1 MKNLKLKIC
10 GMKDAKNIMDVAS
23 LSPDY
28 MGFIFYSKSPRLVRE
43 DFLLPKDFPGSI
55 KKVGVFVNETTD
67 KVKSIVSGW
76 KLDFVQLHG
85 EETVRQCDELKAEGI
100 KIIKVFSIH
109 DQFDFNVTKAYKKS
123 SDYFLFD
130 TKGKYYG
137 GNARAFDWSVLNRY
151 DQEIPFFLSGGL
163 SPENII
169 QVGEL
174 RSMNIHALD
183 VNSGVETSPG
193 LKSIE
198 KIKQVVTILN
208 NNIKQ
213 VLK

>member
-1 MKNLKLKIC
+1 
-10 GMKDAKNIMDVAS
+10 MKDAKNIMDVAS

-28 MGFIFYSKSPRLVRE
+28 MGFIFYSKSPRFVGE
-43 DFLLPKDFPGSI
+43 DFLLPNDFPGSI

-67 KVKSIVSGW
+67 QIKSIVSGR

-85 EETVRQCDELKAEGI
+85 DETVRQCDELKAEGI

-109 DQFDFNVTKAYKKS
+109 DQFDFSVTKAYKKS

-137 GNARAFDWSVLNRY
+137 GNARAFDWRVLHRY

-183 VNSGVETSPG
+183 VNSGAEVSPG

>member
-10 GMKDAKNIMDVAS
+10 GMKDAVNIMSVAS

-28 MGFIFYSKSPRLVRE
+28 MGFIFYGKSPRFVGE

-55 KKVGVFVNETTD
+55 NRVGVFVNETTD
-67 KVKSIVSGW
+67 RIKSIVSGW
-76 KLDFVQLHG
+76 KFDFVQLHG
-85 EETVRQCDELKAEGI
+85 DETVRQCDELKAEGI

-137 GNARAFDWSVLNRY
+137 GNARTFDWRVLHRY

-183 VNSGVETSPG
+183 VNSGVEVSPG